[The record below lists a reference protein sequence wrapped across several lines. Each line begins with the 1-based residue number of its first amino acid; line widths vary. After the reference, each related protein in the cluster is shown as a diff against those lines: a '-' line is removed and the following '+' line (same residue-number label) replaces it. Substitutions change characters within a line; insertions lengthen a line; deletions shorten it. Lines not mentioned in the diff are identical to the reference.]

1 MKQYI
6 LFDLDGTLTESAT
19 GIINSLKYALE
30 RLGVTDYDRT
40 ILDKFIGPPL
50 AVSFEKFF
58 GFNGEKCNNAIKIYR
73 EYFSEKGLFENSVY
87 AGVEDMLARLKSAGL
102 KLAVATSKP
111 EVFARRILDKFG
123 LSGYFEVI
131 CGIPLDNE
139 KMTKAQVIDHAVA
152 ELNAAD
158 KQAVLMVGDRD
169 YDVAGAHQNG
179 IECMGVTY
187 GYGSRSELESAGA
200 EYIAASAEEAAELML
215 KLHISD

>member
-6 LFDLDGTLTESAT
+6 LFDLDGTLTESAP

-30 RLGVTDYDRT
+30 RLGVQDYDRA

-58 GFNGEKCNNAIKIYR
+58 GFKGEKCNNAIKIYR
-73 EYFSEKGLFENSVY
+73 EYFSEKGLFENAVY
-87 AGVEDMLARLKSAGL
+87 SGVEDMLDTLKSASL

-111 EVFARRILDKFG
+111 EVYARMILDKFG
-123 LSGYFEVI
+123 LSGYFDTI

-139 KMTKAQVIDHAVA
+139 HMTKAQVIARA
-152 ELNAAD
+152 INELGAAD
-158 KQAVLMVGDRD
+158 KQAALMVGDRD

-179 IECMGVTY
+179 IECLGVTY
-187 GYGSRSELESAGA
+187 GYGSREELEGAGA
-200 EYIAASAEEAAELML
+200 EYIAVSAENAAELII
-215 KLHISD
+215 KLS

>member
-6 LFDLDGTLTESAT
+6 LFDLDGTLTESAP

-58 GFNGEKCNNAIKIYR
+58 GFKGEKCNNAIKIYR
-73 EYFSEKGLFENSVY
+73 EYFSKKGLFENSVY

-139 KMTKAQVIDHAVA
+139 KMTKAQVIDRAVA
-152 ELNAAD
+152 ELSAAD